1 MCVVRFAYHVY
12 FQYHGWQHEQQHAVL
27 LLTHFTQIEN
37 HTNLVRMHAK
47 KRHSVAT
54 PHAKFSCLHP
64 MEGTFKTETDSATTA
79 AGAAGAGKAPR
90 KALSSR
96 RSKSSGN
103 KRPAARPH
111 RRLDEGV
118 LKFRITDMQKKSTVL
133 KSKLVLLESRLETHL
148 NEEMLRTEAMP
159 AAV

>member
-1 MCVVRFAYHVY
+1 
-12 FQYHGWQHEQQHAVL
+12 
-27 LLTHFTQIEN
+27 
-37 HTNLVRMHAK
+37 
-47 KRHSVAT
+47 
-54 PHAKFSCLHP
+54 
-64 MEGTFKTETDSATTA
+64 MEGTFSTEPTQATESTGITGITGPTGTTGTA
-79 AGAAGAGKAPR
+79 GTGKAPR

-148 NEEMLRTEAMP
+148 NEEKLRTEAMG

>member
-1 MCVVRFAYHVY
+1 
-12 FQYHGWQHEQQHAVL
+12 
-27 LLTHFTQIEN
+27 
-37 HTNLVRMHAK
+37 
-47 KRHSVAT
+47 
-54 PHAKFSCLHP
+54 
-64 MEGTFKTETDSATTA
+64 MEGTFATDHIKPVESTGITGITGPTGTTGT
-79 AGAAGAGKAPR
+79 AGGGKAPR

-118 LKFRITDMQKKSTVL
+118 LKFRITDMQKKSSVL

-148 NEEMLRTEAMP
+148 NEEKLRTEAMP

>member
-1 MCVVRFAYHVY
+1 
-12 FQYHGWQHEQQHAVL
+12 
-27 LLTHFTQIEN
+27 
-37 HTNLVRMHAK
+37 
-47 KRHSVAT
+47 
-54 PHAKFSCLHP
+54 

-118 LKFRITDMQKKSTVL
+118 LKFRITNMQKKSNVL

-148 NEEMLRTEAMP
+148 NEEKLRTVAMDAMD

>member
-1 MCVVRFAYHVY
+1 M
-12 FQYHGWQHEQQHAVL
+12 Q
-27 LLTHFTQIEN
+27 
-37 HTNLVRMHAK
+37 
-47 KRHSVAT
+47 
-54 PHAKFSCLHP
+54 
-64 MEGTFKTETDSATTA
+64 GTFATDHMNPVESTGITGITGPTGTTNTT
-79 AGAAGAGKAPR
+79 GGGKAPR

-96 RSKSSGN
+96 RSKGSGN

-118 LKFRITDMQKKSTVL
+118 LKFRITDMQKKSSVL

-148 NEEMLRTEAMP
+148 EEEKLRTEAMP